1 MADTSDPYAAF
12 RLNLEQQRKRA
23 KDVLRAR
30 RAAGVRDFKLTD
42 AQFTIARELGFASWM
57 ALRAHIMAQTAE
69 RAAMEQSG
77 PPLDASMRT
86 LHIRCG
92 TDIKHELEAAGF
104 SGDFLSV
111 WDPFPVGPVTA
122 APDWIAQRARFHAST
137 GLIGP
142 DVATLLA
149 DLTADDQRLARSADA
164 YERVVIWME
173 HDSHD
178 QLALVRCLAHYA
190 KTRPPHVL
198 ELISVN
204 HFPGSRRFIGLGQL
218 PPEAMRL
225 LWVQRERL
233 GPSHLALGAKAWSGL
248 TADDPRG
255 LAALMRTG
263 TPALSHLAPA
273 LHRHLRELPSE
284 ATGLSLTQFLILQLL
299 DESASTIGDLWARY
313 GSREPLPFLGDTM
326 FLHIVNEMGRTR
338 VPVLERTTMEAGQ
351 PFRDHVAITDAGRD
365 VLRGITDWLTLQPP
379 PRWVGGVQIDAR
391 RCAWRWDDEQQGAI
405 QA

>member
-1 MADTSDPYAAF
+1 MAESDPYDAF
-12 RLNLEQQRKRA
+12 RLNFEQQRKRA

-30 RAAGVRDFKLTD
+30 RAAGARDFKLTD
-42 AQFTIARELGFASWM
+42 AQFTIARELGCASWM

-69 RAAMEQSG
+69 RAAMAHRR
-77 PPLDASMRT
+77 PPLDAGMPT

-111 WDPFPVGPVTA
+111 WDTFPVGPVTA
-122 APDWIAQRARFHAST
+122 APDWIAQRARFHADT
-137 GLIGP
+137 DLIDP
-142 DVATLLA
+142 DFATLLT
-149 DLTADDQRLARSADA
+149 DLTADEQRLATSADE
-164 YERVVIWME
+164 YQRVVIWME

-178 QLALVRCLAHYA
+178 QLALVRCLAQYA

-225 LWVQRERL
+225 LWRQRERL
-233 GPSHLALGAKAWSGL
+233 GPSHLALGAEAWSGL
-248 TADDPRG
+248 TADDPRR

-263 TPALSHLAPA
+263 TPALPHLAPA
-273 LHRHLRELPSE
+273 LHRHLQELPSQ
-284 ATGLSLTQFLILQLL
+284 ATGLGLTQFLILQLL
-299 DESASTIGDLWARY
+299 DESASTISDLWMRY

-326 FLHIVNEMGRTR
+326 FVHIVNEMGQTK
-338 VPVLERTTMEAGQ
+338 VPIVARTTTATGQ
-351 PFRDHVAITDAGRD
+351 PFRDHVAITDVGRD
-365 VLRGITDWLTLQPP
+365 VLRGVTDWLTLQPP
-379 PRWVGGVQIDAR
+379 PRWVGGVHIDAPHR
-391 RCAWRWDDEQQGAI
+391 AWRWDEKQQDAI